1 MNEKLHSMKKIT
13 LLTFLFSSLFSFSQW
28 NQIGLDIDGENA
40 GDESGTFISINGD
53 GTIIAIGE
61 PRNDALANN
70 AGQVRVF
77 ERNGSTWSQLGTD
90 INASGNGDNFGQ
102 SIDINHNGDIIIV
115 GAPGILAGPSAPGY
129 ARVFQ
134 WNGSNWIQRGTD
146 ITGEA
151 ADDSCGSSVAI
162 NNDGSIIAV
171 GASSNSGNQ
180 SFAGHVRI
188 FQWNGTN
195 YSQLGNDIDG
205 EAAQDFSGGS
215 IDLSASGTTIAI
227 GAAGNDGGGTTSG
240 HIRVYN
246 WNGSSWIQ
254 KGIDI
259 DGGGINSNFGSSVAI
274 DGSGNT
280 ITSGAFSFSNGAL
293 GSTLVFSWN
302 GSSWTQKGS
311 VLTGDVGSD
320 FFGTSTSLSN
330 DGNIIAI
337 GALGYARIF
346 NFNGTD
352 WLQEGSDILQENSL
366 DQFGRSISLNNNGS
380 IVAIGT
386 PYNDGNGIDAGHV
399 RIFENTSLSNL
410 TFENLSISFYPNP
423 TNDFLKVSSS
433 ETVEKV
439 TVYNLIGQEVFS
451 QQINS
456 NDFKIDVSNQ
466 ASGTYIAKINSK
478 GKSQSIKLIK
488 L

>member
-1 MNEKLHSMKKIT
+1 MKKIT
-13 LLTFLFSSLFSFSQW
+13 LLFLLTSFVSFAQW

-77 ERNGSTWSQLGTD
+77 ERNGTTWSQLGTD

-102 SIDINHNGDIIIV
+102 SIDINNNGDILIV
-115 GAPGILAGPSAPGY
+115 GAPGILAGPTAPGY

-146 ITGEA
+146 IIGEA
-151 ADDSCGSSVAI
+151 PDDSCGGSVAI

-180 SFAGHVRI
+180 EFAGHVRL

-195 YSQLGNDIDG
+195 YTQLGNDIEG
-205 EAAQDFSGGS
+205 EAAQDFSGNS
-215 IDLSASGTTIAI
+215 IDLSASGHTIAI

-240 HIRVYN
+240 HIRVYE
-246 WNGSSWIQ
+246 WNGTSWVQ
-254 KGIDI
+254 KGMDI
-259 DGGGINSNFGSSVAI
+259 DGDGLNGNFGSSVSI
-274 DGSGNT
+274 DAFGNT
-280 ITSGAFSFSNGAL
+280 VTSGAFSFSNGAI

-311 VLTGDVGSD
+311 ALTGDVGSD

-330 DGNIIAI
+330 DGNIIAV

-346 NFNGTD
+346 KFNGSD
-352 WLQEGSDILQENSL
+352 WLQEGADLLEENSL
-366 DQFGRSISLNNNGS
+366 DQFGRSISLNNNGN

-386 PYNDGNGIDAGHV
+386 PYNDGNGSNAGHV
-399 RIFENTSLSNL
+399 RIFENITLSTSDFDTN
-410 TFENLSISFYPNP
+410 TISFYPNP
-423 TNDFLKVSSS
+423 TKDFVYFNLN
-433 ETVEKV
+433 ETIESLSL
-439 TVYNLIGQEVFS
+439 YNLLGQAVLS
-451 QQINS
+451 KQINAENFS
-456 NDFKIDVSNQ
+456 LDISSFS
-466 ASGTYIAKINSK
+466 AGSYIAKLNTK
-478 GKSQSIKLIK
+478 GKSKSVKIIKL
-488 L
+488 